1 MYFWL
6 VCSVDVW
13 GMGHA
18 QRAPVQRHTL
28 LLWTWRRSWLCWALR
43 CCCSL
48 FFLLFFLHDLVFV
61 KPSNRFPVLVVMSAR
76 SWPPVTIFLP
86 LWLNMEQQAH
96 TDTDIARGQLHKCRL
111 RLVLN
116 SFVGRRPSPAET
128 YLCCRSTWAIALAL
142 VSNWTHPLMSQD
154 IWSPAWNETLRCNMF
169 VEF

>member
-1 MYFWL
+1 MQCWCVRDGTRTAGSCTAAHL
-6 VCSVDVW
+6 TVVDVKALLAVLS
-13 GMGHA
+13 A
-18 QRAPVQRHTL
+18 QML
-28 LLWTWRRSWLCWALR
+28 LL
-43 CCCSL
+43 L
-48 FFLLFFLHDLVFV
+48 FFLFSFFLHDLVFV
-61 KPSNRFPVLVVMSAR
+61 KPSNRFPVLVVMSER

-96 TDTDIARGQLHKCRL
+96 ADKDIARDQLHRCRL

-154 IWSPAWNETLRCNMF
+154 IWSLAWNET
-169 VEF
+169 